1 MFTQKKITFDSLI
14 RGIISVI
21 IIIAVLFLLDRL
33 SGVLLPFFIS
43 WLIAYLMYP
52 MVIFYQNKLRMKSR
66 VVSILAVPVWCSF
79 PP

>member
-52 MVIFYQNKLRMKSR
+52 MVIF
-66 VVSILAVPVWCSF
+66 
-79 PP
+79 